1 MLDAD
6 LRFVYVNGAYLQAG
20 HKHMMSFA
28 VSSFSTLFLK
38 ALAGQT
44 SQLEAQPFQLE
55 LEEDGQITEVVWQA
69 T

>member
-1 MLDAD
+1 MRTAPI
-6 LRFVYVNGAYLQAG
+6 FKPAT
-20 HKHMMSFA
+20 KHMMSFE

-44 SQLEAQPFQLE
+44 SQLEL
-55 LEEDGQITEVVWQA
+55 EDGQITEIVWQA